1 MDAFYE
7 RLAVRAAT
15 LDEVLS
21 GDFEA
26 LPGQKGDADL
36 AGRRLAAWCRACASG
51 DWSLFGQ
58 RLDRDGFAFAP
69 VLARLAAVRRTSAAL
84 PSWTEDAIWVEAAL
98 QDTGAN
104 ATPLTNSDK
113 NDPCAFEQ
121 LFTSLVAQADT
132 RLWSGLDAR
141 VGDNLNE
148 AARASLRLALL
159 RELSS
164 LGTAALYE
172 RLPQARH

>member
-1 MDAFYE
+1 MHGESNRMDAFYE

-21 GDFEA
+21 DDFEP

-36 AGRRLAAWCRACASG
+36 AARRLATWWRSFASG
-51 DWSLFGQ
+51 DWSLFGR
-58 RLDRDGFAFAP
+58 RLDRDGLAFAP

-84 PSWTEDAIWVEAAL
+84 PSWIEDAIWVEAGVPDA
-98 QDTGAN
+98 GGK
-104 ATPLTNSDK
+104 ATPPLAPGNT
-113 NDPCAFEQ
+113 DPCAFEQ
-121 LFTSLVAQADT
+121 LFTSVVEQADT

-148 AARASLRLALL
+148 GARASLRLALL
-159 RELSS
+159 GEL
-164 LGTAALYE
+164 L
-172 RLPQARH
+172 R